1 MLVQVDFGLG
11 VPERVPT
18 VLFVHDLIPLEL
30 GDRYPHR
37 YLPRYRAPLAAG
49 ACRWSTRPTARLG
62 AELYI
67 RNLTRA
73 LTRADRVLT
82 NSAYTA
88 ATTERFAAAH
98 GVAGLAGRLRSPG
111 SEAGTTTR
119 RGRR

>member
-37 YLPRYRAPLAAG
+37 YLPRYRAARRRGMPVVEAA
-49 ACRWSTRPTARLG
+49 TRAAARRR
-62 AELYI
+62 LYV

-73 LTRADRVLT
+73 LTRADRG
-82 NSAYTA
+82 A
-88 ATTERFAAAH
+88 
-98 GVAGLAGRLRSPG
+98 
-111 SEAGTTTR
+111 
-119 RGRR
+119 